1 MIKRF
6 SCDGFRNITCN
17 DLQFSR
23 INILIGPNNAGKS
36 NFIRALSFAANMV
49 NNQKTESTG
58 FLSEIKRNG
67 WEQIADRRASESKFH
82 LAWEFEAERRRPVEY
97 TLGAAIG
104 KKRKDNYITEER
116 LDSTAPHDGYRQ
128 AYNYFRCHI
137 TEYGDQPGTG
147 LFSTAG
153 FENKRSKRL
162 PAKVDQTETVLL
174 QMDNLFFT
182 NKEMFSTP
190 FVRDNIRHV
199 LESLRTYF
207 KSFYSYSC
215 AAFNLYDIRDLRDEQ
230 SNGNILEKNA
240 SNFVN
245 VFYSLMNNDNRFK
258 ERYLKDLK
266 RLMTKCEDIR
276 VESAGNKIWME
287 IKIDGYYFPLSEV
300 SDGTIHLLVL
310 LLMLNMSEQN
320 AVSLLAIDEPE
331 MNLHPAWQK
340 QLAHEILCGKGFKQC
355 FISTHSP
362 DFLDEFTEDFKD
374 EKNATVAVFVFDPS
388 SKTAIRKLDPQE
400 LRSDLSQWTLGDLY
414 RIGDPAIGGWPQ

>member
-6 SCDGFRNITCN
+6 TCNGFRNIACH
-17 DLQFSR
+17 DLQFNR

-49 NNQKTESTG
+49 NNQKVESTG
-58 FLSEIKRNG
+58 FLSEVKRNG
-67 WEQIADRRASESKFH
+67 WDQIADRRTSESKFR
-82 LAWEFEAERRRPVEY
+82 LAWEFEAEKNRPVEY

-104 KKRKDNYITEER
+104 KKREDNFITEET
-116 LDSTAPHDGYRQ
+116 LDSTAPHDGYPQ
-128 AYNYFRCHI
+128 AYNYFKCHVND
-137 TEYGDQPGTG
+137 YGPESGIG

-153 FENKRSKRL
+153 FENQKSKRL
-162 PAKVDQTETVLL
+162 LARVDKTETVLL
-174 QMDNLFFT
+174 QMDNLFFS
-182 NKEMFSTP
+182 NKELFSAP
-190 FVRDNIRHV
+190 FVRDNIRNV

-207 KSFYSYSC
+207 RSFYSYSC
-215 AAFNLYDIRDLRDEQ
+215 AAFKLSEIRDLRDEQ
-230 SNGNILEKNA
+230 NNGSMLVKDA

-245 VFYSLMNNDNRFK
+245 VFYTLMNNDNGFK
-258 ERYLKDLK
+258 ERYLKELR
-266 RLMTKCEDIR
+266 RLMTRCEDIR
-276 VESAGNKIWME
+276 IESAGNKIWME
-287 IKIDGYYFPLSEV
+287 INIDGYYFPLSEV

-310 LLMLNMSEQN
+310 LLMLNLSEQN

-340 QLAHEILCGKGFKQC
+340 QLAHEILCGQGFRQC

-388 SKTAIRKLDPQE
+388 SITAIRKLDPQA

-414 RIGDPAIGGWPQ
+414 RIGDPVIGGWPQ